1 MHSLSGAEVSSGSEA
16 EGEEELAGPFWDKDE
31 SAKFINISDIYKNLR
46 NYEVLKNYI
55 FNIIDTYT
63 KQVGYFLNHINTVSE
78 PINNFENAIKVLKIA
93 INE

>member
-1 MHSLSGAEVSSGSEA
+1 MSNLTNKVLFHSE
-16 EGEEELAGPFWDKDE
+16 
-31 SAKFINISDIYKNLR
+31 
-46 NYEVLKNYI
+46 